1 MCAPTRASLWILG
14 GNFPPPPHVD
24 NPVYQQA
31 FQARYPILP

>member
-1 MCAPTRASLWILG
+1 MCAPIRAGLWILG
-14 GNFPPPPHVD
+14 GNFSPPHVD